1 MTVKR
6 LWASA
11 LVASSLVIGFSM
23 VGCGGD
29 KDTKTSTPPTTSGS
43 STKKAESGGGAPASS
58 GEKTAL
64 KADGWATIKGRVTF
78 AGTLPAQTKIP
89 IPPDHK
95 DKDYCANGDL
105 TDPSLIVGA
114 DKGVENVVVWI
125 RPPKDKFFDIPADQ
139 QKPAQM
145 QVKVDQPFC
154 AFTPHVTV
162 LFPSFFDGK
171 EQKKTGQTFE
181 VANSATITHNTN
193 WTPGDSRINQ
203 GGNQIINSKQDLP
216 VTLNAAQS
224 KKAGQED
231 LVSLKC
237 NIHTWMTGYV
247 WAFDHP
253 YAAVTKADG
262 TYEIKNV
269 PAGADLHLV
278 AWQEKMN
285 PEKQGFVLPEGKGDR
300 QGQEIGSLKSGE
312 TKTVDFKIGQ

>member
-1 MTVKR
+1 MKVKR
-6 LWASA
+6 LWTAA
-11 LVASSLVIGFSM
+11 LVTSTLVIALGI

-29 KDTKTSTPPTTSGS
+29 TGSGAPKPGTPAPSSGP
-43 STKKAESGGGAPASS
+43 KADSGGGSTTS

-64 KADGWATIKGRVTF
+64 KADTWATIKGKVTF
-78 AGTLPAQTKIP
+78 AGTPPAQAKIAV
-89 IPPDHK
+89 PDNNK
-95 DKDYCANGDL
+95 DKDYCAKGDL
-105 TDPSLIVGA
+105 NDPSLIVGA

-125 RPPKDKFFDIPADQ
+125 RPPKDKYFDIPADQ

-154 AFTPHVTV
+154 AFTPHVTI

-181 VANSATITHNTN
+181 IANSATISHNTN
-193 WTPGDSRINQ
+193 WNPGDSRINQ
-203 GGNQIINSKQDLP
+203 GGNQILKEKSDLP
-216 VTLNAAQS
+216 ITLNAAQS

-231 LVSLKC
+231 LIGLKC
-237 NIHTWMTGYV
+237 NIHTWMTGYI

-262 TYEIKNV
+262 SYEIKNV

-278 AWQEKMN
+278 AWQEKLT
-285 PEKQGFVLPEGKGDR
+285 FVLPEGKGDR
-300 QGQEIGSLKSGE
+300 QGMDIGSLKSGE
-312 TKTVDFKIGQ
+312 TKTVDIKIGQ

>member
-43 STKKAESGGGAPASS
+43 PTKKAESGGGAPASS

-78 AGTLPAQTKIP
+78 AGTLPARAED
-89 IPPDHK
+89 PDTARSQGQGLLHK
-95 DKDYCANGDL
+95 GDL

-162 LFPSFFDGK
+162 LFPASLTARSRRRQVK
-171 EQKKTGQTFE
+171 PSRLPTRRPSRTTPTGRQVTRASIRAATRLSTRSRTF
-181 VANSATITHNTN
+181 
-193 WTPGDSRINQ
+193 R
-203 GGNQIINSKQDLP
+203 
-216 VTLNAAQS
+216 
-224 KKAGQED
+224 
-231 LVSLKC
+231 
-237 NIHTWMTGYV
+237 
-247 WAFDHP
+247 
-253 YAAVTKADG
+253 
-262 TYEIKNV
+262 
-269 PAGADLHLV
+269 
-278 AWQEKMN
+278 
-285 PEKQGFVLPEGKGDR
+285 
-300 QGQEIGSLKSGE
+300 
-312 TKTVDFKIGQ
+312 